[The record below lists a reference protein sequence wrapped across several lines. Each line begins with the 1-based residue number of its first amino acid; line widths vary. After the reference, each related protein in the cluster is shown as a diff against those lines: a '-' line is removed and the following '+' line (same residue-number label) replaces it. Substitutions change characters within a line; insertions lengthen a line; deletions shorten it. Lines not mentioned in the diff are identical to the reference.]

1 MIVNPL
7 SNHQIGILL
16 LLFDNTTF
24 IYHLR
29 ATSTKLHS
37 LDTPTSAT
45 KSIGL
50 WAHYVNFC
58 FFACFFHT
66 FQNDHFRAFFTIFL
80 QLATVNSTNRCSPA
94 SFPYINANPS
104 SRDYIC
110 QVIASGCTYKLQ
122 KRFVC
127 VCVVLIYGKIGPLKV
142 SDFDLFLAFF
152 DSQPLSNRQIGILLP
167 HFGNTTFIYHLHATT
182 TTLHSLDT
190 PRTDKKHRYVGALRR
205 FSIFCLFFSYFSK

>member
-1 MIVNPL
+1 MQL
-7 SNHQIGILL
+7 
-16 LLFDNTTF
+16 TT
-24 IYHLR
+24 
-29 ATSTKLHS
+29 A
-37 LDTPTSAT
+37 
-45 KSIGL
+45 
-50 WAHYVNFC
+50 
-58 FFACFFHT
+58 
-66 FQNDHFRAFFTIFL
+66 
-80 QLATVNSTNRCSPA
+80 NSVNRCSPVP
-94 SFPYINANPS
+94 FPYINANTS

-167 HFGNTTFIYHLHATT
+167 HFGNATFIYHLHATT

-190 PRTDKKHRYVGALRR
+190 PRIDKKYRYVGALHR
-205 FSIFCLFFSYFSK
+205 FSIFYCFFDIFRRANFRAFFAIFLQLTTTNSANRCATASFPYINANTSSKVYIYQVIASRYT

>member
-1 MIVNPL
+1 MYRYVGALPRF
-7 SNHQIGILL
+7 
-16 LLFDNTTF
+16 LLF
-24 IYHLR
+24 
-29 ATSTKLHS
+29 
-37 LDTPTSAT
+37 
-45 KSIGL
+45 
-50 WAHYVNFC
+50 C
-58 FFACFFHT
+58 CCFHT

-80 QLATVNSTNRCSPA
+80 QLVTVNSTNRCSPA
-94 SFPYINANPS
+94 LFPYINANTS

-152 DSQPLSNRQIGILLP
+152 DSQPLLNRQIGILLP
-167 HFGNTTFIYHLHATT
+167 HFGNATFIYHLHATT

-190 PRTDKKHRYVGALRR
+190 PRTDKKYRYVGALRR
-205 FSIFCLFFSYFSK
+205 FSIFCCFFEFFEEPIFEHFSPFFCN

>member
-1 MIVNPL
+1 MYRYV
-7 SNHQIGILL
+7 GALL
-16 LLFDNTTF
+16 HRFLLF
-24 IYHLR
+24 
-29 ATSTKLHS
+29 
-37 LDTPTSAT
+37 
-45 KSIGL
+45 
-50 WAHYVNFC
+50 C
-58 FFACFFHT
+58 CFFHT

-94 SFPYINANPS
+94 SFPYINANTP

-182 TTLHSLDT
+182 TTLHSLVT
-190 PRTDKKHRYVGALRR
+190 PRIDKKYRYVGALHR
-205 FSIFCLFFSYFSK
+205 FSIFYCFFDIFRRSNFRAFFAIFLQLTTTNSANRCATASFP

>member
-1 MIVNPL
+1 M
-7 SNHQIGILL
+7 
-16 LLFDNTTF
+16 
-24 IYHLR
+24 
-29 ATSTKLHS
+29 
-37 LDTPTSAT
+37 
-45 KSIGL
+45 
-50 WAHYVNFC
+50 WAHYADFRY
-58 FFACFFHT
+58 FACFFHT

-80 QLATVNSTNRCSPA
+80 QLTTANSVNRYSPA

-152 DSQPLSNRQIGILLP
+152 DSVNPCQIVKSVFYCPTLVMQPSYIIYTPQLP
-167 HFGNTTFIYHLHATT
+167 
-182 TTLHSLDT
+182 
-190 PRTDKKHRYVGALRR
+190 RYTV
-205 FSIFCLFFSYFSK
+205 